1 MKLEKC
7 VWISIFK
14 ANEYGVQKTA
24 GGIMSAGFAQRIS
37 TVNRPGSRVG
47 TAASG
52 ANAMRAVTAY
62 NYVRLSF
69 FIGS

>member
-1 MKLEKC
+1 
-7 VWISIFK
+7 
-14 ANEYGVQKTA
+14 
-24 GGIMSAGFAQRIS
+24 MSAGFAQRIS

-62 NYVRLSF
+62 NYVRLP
-69 FIGS
+69 FILHDHII